1 VGEKSLR
8 FYKHSRSGIT
18 VSFAPLPG
26 TYIQI
31 SIPRFRDKIIEEFCD
46 SFGSDMHTIVE
57 EEGQGEIYVSMST
70 PREILDTIKG
80 LVEEITYYLK
90 KM

>member
-1 VGEKSLR
+1 
-8 FYKHSRSGIT
+8 
-18 VSFAPLPG
+18 
-26 TYIQI
+26 
-31 SIPRFRDKIIEEFCD
+31 
-46 SFGSDMHTIVE
+46 MHTIVE